1 MLFTCAQA
9 VVALVVS
16 VASVSATS
24 QTYPSKPI
32 RIVVPYPPAAGPD
45 IISRIVGNR
54 LTAIW
59 GQQVVADN
67 RAGAGGNL
75 GADIA
80 ARALPDGY
88 TLVMLTGGHAI
99 AVTLYPKLNYDLLK
113 DFAPI
118 SLVAS
123 APYLLAV
130 NPTIQATSVKE
141 LVVLA
146 KMRPGDV
153 RYGSGGSGS
162 PSHLA
167 AEIFRSMTGTE
178 LIHVPYKGATPIV
191 ADLVSGQ
198 IQMSFL
204 VVPVALQMVRSGK
217 LRAIGVSGAKRSSLV
232 TDLPTI
238 AESLPNFEVIGWY
251 ALLAPSGVSRDIVL
265 KINAETVKAVKLP
278 EVQTQ
283 LTAIGAEPIGSTPQE
298 LTSYMRN
305 EISKFGKAVRDSGA
319 RIE

>member
-1 MLFTCAQA
+1 
-9 VVALVVS
+9 
-16 VASVSATS
+16 
-24 QTYPSKPI
+24 
-32 RIVVPYPPAAGPD
+32 
-45 IISRIVGNR
+45 
-54 LTAIW
+54 
-59 GQQVVADN
+59 
-67 RAGAGGNL
+67 
-75 GADIA
+75 
-80 ARALPDGY
+80 
-88 TLVMLTGGHAI
+88 
-99 AVTLYPKLNYDLLK
+99 
-113 DFAPI
+113 
-118 SLVAS
+118 
-123 APYLLAV
+123 
-130 NPTIQATSVKE
+130 VKE